1 MHTSYFWRPDID
13 HFCQQL
19 NTFKSLILLSIALTR
34 KKKTF
39 VFWQKY
45 VRKIVLEPNDG
56 EFGLMADVCVW
67 TAVALS
73 NDERILKFFLLIKM
87 YLWCLLLF
95 THSRNSNDLLIVMHS
110 LRAKITIL
118 LIHIENSK
126 HFVNVTLDFLLI
138 KSNLINLI
146 KSLN

>member
-1 MHTSYFWRPDID
+1 
-13 HFCQQL
+13 
-19 NTFKSLILLSIALTR
+19 
-34 KKKTF
+34 
-39 VFWQKY
+39 
-45 VRKIVLEPNDG
+45 
-56 EFGLMADVCVW
+56 
-67 TAVALS
+67 
-73 NDERILKFFLLIKM
+73 M

-95 THSRNSNDLLIVMHS
+95 THSRNSNDLLTVMHS